1 MLVATPI
8 GHLGDLSP
16 RAAEALRA
24 ADVVAAEDTRRS
36 ATLLAHVGARV
47 PLLAYH
53 EHNEDRRTHDLLER
67 VEGGATVV
75 VVTDAGTPG
84 VSDPGYVLVR
94 EAVARG
100 IEVEAVPGPVAAIQA
115 LVLSGLPTDR
125 FVFEGFLP
133 RKAGP
138 RRRRLDEL
146 AGERRTLV
154 CYLAPHRAHADLT
167 ALAEACGA
175 DRPAALARELT
186 KRYEE
191 VRRGTL
197 ADLAEGVAD
206 GVRGE
211 LTLVVAGA
219 PADLPPVTE
228 SELAARVQA
237 LIATG
242 VAKKDAITQ
251 VAKAAGVPKR
261 VVYDAVLGA

>member
-100 IEVEAVPGPVAAIQA
+100 ITVEAVPGPVAAIQA

-138 RRRRLDEL
+138 RGRRLDEL

-197 ADLAEGVAD
+197 AELAEGVAD

-219 PADLPPVTE
+219 PAGLPPVTE
-228 SELAARVQA
+228 GELATRVQA

-242 VAKKDAITQ
+242 VTKKDAITQ